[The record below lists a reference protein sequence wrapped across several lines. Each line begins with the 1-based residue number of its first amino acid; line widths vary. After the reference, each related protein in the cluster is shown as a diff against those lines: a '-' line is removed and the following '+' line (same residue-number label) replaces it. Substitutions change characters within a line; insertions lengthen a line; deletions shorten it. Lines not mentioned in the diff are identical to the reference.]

1 MRNRSSHWLVW
12 IAYTSCVVMG
22 ANRLQDRHACISL
35 KATDDGPIKGITPT
49 VTREN
54 PNVVWCIADLER
66 FKWQEFYLDYRDE
79 KKGPKRT
86 LAWPPKQ
93 YTLLWEHFA
102 ASSLELRLDVPE
114 SAQVGVSI
122 SPPELGLV
130 DRSGRYTLTPK
141 RLSFRPADGSL
152 LSLQFGALVL
162 DIPVPAPKDCT
173 PSFETVAVTFGLTGA
188 GSTVETLGGL
198 QSLHGCLVWCD
209 MVKIPTES
217 RASEA
222 MELLIRDLGDRALS
236 AVLSDP
242 KDKCRYS
249 LGCGKVLWAFV
260 KRVNSDG
267 MRGGTFHF
275 SSTIHVVL
283 QDEANPESRPR
294 WLSSQMNASL
304 FPEAPRD
311 WRKPNSPPVY
321 LGMSRTHV
329 LPRSWI

>member
-1 MRNRSSHWLVW
+1 MAITSRGLRVKLLAMRNRSSHWPVW

-22 ANRLQDRHACISL
+22 ANSLQDRHACIYL
-35 KATDDGPIKGITPT
+35 KATDDGSIKGITPT

-54 PNVVWCIADLER
+54 PNVVWCIPDLER

-93 YTLLWEHFA
+93 HTLLWEHFA

-162 DIPVPAPKDCT
+162 DIPVPAPKD
-173 PSFETVAVTFGLTGA
+173 
-188 GSTVETLGGL
+188 
-198 QSLHGCLVWCD
+198 
-209 MVKIPTES
+209 
-217 RASEA
+217 
-222 MELLIRDLGDRALS
+222 
-236 AVLSDP
+236 
-242 KDKCRYS
+242 
-249 LGCGKVLWAFV
+249 
-260 KRVNSDG
+260 
-267 MRGGTFHF
+267 
-275 SSTIHVVL
+275 
-283 QDEANPESRPR
+283 
-294 WLSSQMNASL
+294 
-304 FPEAPRD
+304 
-311 WRKPNSPPVY
+311 
-321 LGMSRTHV
+321 
-329 LPRSWI
+329 